1 MTSPVA
7 LQPGRGVARPRSLA
21 RRLTSAALQ
30 STALALL
37 VAGLAVNVLVYGWSH
52 ATLRG
57 QAELQ
62 AAIASDGIAPALL
75 FRDARAAGE
84 VLQLLKGSPDVRRA
98 MVLDATGQVF
108 ARYDATAPQPPAAAT
123 QMAPAEAGLIEVR
136 QPVVQGRER
145 LGELRLA
152 VSRRA
157 LQRQTL
163 MLCGATLLS
172 AALGL
177 VVSWLR
183 VRRVRRAVGRAE
195 NELNQLAYFDPVT
208 GLQNRHAAMEL
219 LAGLA
224 GEPAA
229 RFSVLLL
236 DLDDFKLVNDTMGHA
251 AGDALLGQLGGALQH
266 AFGATGQVFRLGG
279 DEFVAVIRSR
289 RAGESAEHLG
299 RHAIACF
306 NQPMRFRGKLMPVH
320 ASVGIAEFPGHGATA
335 QELLRAADTAMYRAK
350 SSGKNGF
357 AIYDESMDR
366 ENVARMQ
373 LSEELAAALQ
383 RDELVLHYQPIL
395 DLETEAI
402 LGVEALVRWRHPAR
416 GLLMPGAFIEVAEG
430 SGLIVELGGWVL
442 RAAARQQAAWQ
453 ARGLGHLFVA
463 VNVSAQQLARRTLIE
478 QVDTALKD
486 SGADPRQLQI
496 ELTEHALI
504 EDVAANVQMLAVL
517 KLRGMKIAI
526 DDFGTGLSSLSY
538 LKRLPIDK
546 IKVDRSFVNDLSA
559 TGEDFAI
566 VATIVGLANALKK
579 EVVAEGIETP
589 QQLAVLKRLRAQ
601 HGQGFLFSR
610 PLPAADVEA
619 LVAQGDTF
627 PAPAPASAR

>member
-1 MTSPVA
+1 MNSPVA
-7 LQPGRGVARPRSLA
+7 VPPGRSAARPRSLA
-21 RRLTSAALQ
+21 ARLTIAALQ

-37 VAGLAVNVLVYGWSH
+37 VAGMAVNVLVYGWSH

-84 VLQLLKGSPDVRRA
+84 ILQLLKSSPDIRQA
-98 MVLDATGQVF
+98 TVLDVTGQVF
-108 ARYDATAPQPPAAAT
+108 ARYDATAPDAAARKL
-123 QMAPAEAGLIEVR
+123 PAEPGAIEVR
-136 QPVVQGRER
+136 EPVMQGRER
-145 LGELRLA
+145 LGELRLV

-172 AALGL
+172 ALLGL
-177 VVSWLR
+177 VVSYVR
-183 VRRVRRAVGRAE
+183 VRRVRRAVARTE
-195 NELNQLAYFDPVT
+195 DELNQLAYFDPVT

-224 GEPAA
+224 GEPST

-251 AGDALLGQLGGALQH
+251 AGDALLGQLGGALQQ
-266 AFGATGQVFRLGG
+266 AFGATGKVFRLGG

-335 QELLRAADTAMYRAK
+335 QELLRAADIAMYRAK

-366 ENVARMQ
+366 ENVARLQ

-402 LGVEALVRWRHPAR
+402 IGVEALVRWRHPTR

-442 RAAARQQAAWQ
+442 RAAACQQAAWQ
-453 ARGLGHLFVA
+453 GRGLGHLFIA
-463 VNVSAQQLARRTLIE
+463 VNVSAQQLARRTLID
-478 QVDTALKD
+478 QVDAALKD

-504 EDVAANVQMLAVL
+504 EDVAANVQMLAIL

-546 IKVDRSFVNDLSA
+546 IKVDRSFVNDLSS
-559 TGEDFAI
+559 TGEDYAI
-566 VATIVGLANALKK
+566 VATIVGLASALKK
-579 EVVAEGIETP
+579 EIVAEGIETP
-589 QQLAVLKRLRAQ
+589 QQLAVLRRLRVH
-601 HGQGFLFSR
+601 HGQGYLFSR
-610 PLPAADVEA
+610 PVPAEEIEA
-619 LVAQGDTF
+619 MSSTVAREPVRAG
-627 PAPAPASAR
+627 PR

>member
-1 MTSPVA
+1 MTAPIAPSASQGP
-7 LQPGRGVARPRSLA
+7 ARPRSLA
-21 RRLTSAALQ
+21 KRLTVAALQ
-30 STALALL
+30 STTLALL

-62 AAIASDGIAPALL
+62 ATMAADGVAPALL

-84 VLQLLKGSPDVRRA
+84 ILQLLKSSPDIRQA
-98 MVLDATGQVF
+98 TVLDVAGRAF
-108 ARYDATAPQPPAAAT
+108 ARYDARGPSPGGEEGDT
-123 QMAPAEAGLIEVR
+123 PAEPGLIEVGA
-136 QPVVQGRER
+136 PVVQGRER
-145 LGELRLA
+145 LGELRLLVSERA
-152 VSRRA
+152 VR
-157 LQRQTL
+157 RQTL

-172 AALGL
+172 ALLGL
-177 VVSWLR
+177 VVSYVR
-183 VRRVRRAVGRAE
+183 VRRVRRAVGQAE
-195 NELNQLAYFDPVT
+195 HELNQLAYFDPVT
-208 GLQNRHAAMEL
+208 GLQNRHAAMDM

-224 GEPAA
+224 GDPST

-251 AGDALLGQLGGALQH
+251 AGDALLGQLGGALQQ
-266 AFGATGQVFRLGG
+266 AFAATGTVFRLGG
-279 DEFVAVIRSR
+279 DEFVAVVRSR
-289 RAGESAEHLG
+289 RADESAEHLG
-299 RHAIACF
+299 RHTIACF
-306 NQPMRFRGKLMPVH
+306 DQPMRFRGKLMPVH
-320 ASVGIAEFPGHGATA
+320 ASVGIAEFPHHGTSA
-335 QELLRAADTAMYRAK
+335 QELLRAADIAMYRAK
-350 SSGKNGF
+350 SSGKNAF

-395 DLETEAI
+395 DLASEAI
-402 LGVEALVRWRHPAR
+402 IGVEALVRWRHPTR
-416 GLLMPGAFIEVAEG
+416 GLLMPGTFIEVAEG

-442 RAAARQQAAWQ
+442 RAAARQQAAW
-453 ARGLGHLFVA
+453 RDGGLGHLFIA
-463 VNVSAQQLARRTLIE
+463 VNVSAQQLTRRTLID
-478 QVDTALKD
+478 QVDAALKD

-496 ELTEHALI
+496 ELTEHALV
-504 EDVAANVQMLAVL
+504 EDVAANVQMLAIL

-546 IKVDRSFVNDLSA
+546 IKIDRSFVNDLNA

-579 EVVAEGIETP
+579 EIVAEGIETL

-601 HGQGFLFSR
+601 HGQGYLFSR
-610 PLPAADVEA
+610 PVPAGEIEA
-619 LVAQGDTF
+619 LAARGVPVQAG
-627 PAPAPASAR
+627 APAQ

>member
-1 MTSPVA
+1 MTAPAAVSA
-7 LQPGRGVARPRSLA
+7 GQGAARPRSLA
-21 RRLTSAALQ
+21 KRLTVAALQ
-30 STALALL
+30 STTLALL

-62 AAIASDGIAPALL
+62 ATIASDGIAPALL

-84 VLQLLKGSPDVRRA
+84 ILQLLKSSPDIRQA
-98 MVLDATGQVF
+98 TVLDITGRVF
-108 ARYDATAPQPPAAAT
+108 ARYDALAPAPAGASGDPPA
-123 QMAPAEAGLIEVR
+123 ESGLVEVS

-145 LGELRLA
+145 LGELRLL
-152 VSRRA
+152 VSERA
-157 LQRQTL
+157 LRRQAL
-163 MLCGATLLS
+163 MLCGATVLS
-172 AALGL
+172 ALLGL
-177 VVSWLR
+177 VVSYVR
-183 VRRVRRAVGRAE
+183 VRRVRRAVGQAE
-195 NELNQLAYFDPVT
+195 HELNQLAYFDPVT
-208 GLQNRHAAMEL
+208 GLQNRHAAMDM

-224 GEPAA
+224 ADPST

-251 AGDALLGQLGGALQH
+251 AGDALLTQLGGALQQ
-266 AFGATGQVFRLGG
+266 AFGATGKVFRLGG
-279 DEFVAVIRSR
+279 DEFVAVVRWR
-289 RAGESAEHLG
+289 RASESAEQLG
-299 RHAIACF
+299 RHTIACF
-306 NQPMRFRGKLMPVH
+306 DQPMRFRGKLMPVH
-320 ASVGIAEFPGHGATA
+320 ASVGIAEFPGHGTTA
-335 QELLRAADTAMYRAK
+335 QELLRAADIAMYRAK
-350 SSGKNGF
+350 SSGKNAF

-395 DLETEAI
+395 DLESEDI
-402 LGVEALVRWRHPAR
+402 IGVEALVRWRHPTR

-442 RAAARQQAAWQ
+442 RAAARQRAAWQ
-453 ARGLGHLFVA
+453 DRGLGHLFIA
-463 VNVSAQQLARRTLIE
+463 VNVSAQQLARRTLID
-478 QVDTALKD
+478 QVDAALKD

-504 EDVAANVQMLAVL
+504 EDVAANVQMLAIL

-579 EVVAEGIETP
+579 EIVAEGIETP
-589 QQLAVLKRLRAQ
+589 QQLAVLRRLRAQ

-610 PLPAADVEA
+610 PVPAGEIEA
-619 LVAQGDTF
+619 LVARGIPF
-627 PAPAPASAR
+627 PAGAPAQ